1 MRKADYIS
9 LMVDLIAVALI
20 PGLFILCGI
29 AALITFLI
37 N

>member
-20 PGLFILCGI
+20 PGCFILCGI